1 MALEP
6 IGTVN
11 ALYPSLTVIVGA
23 RVRGKANWMTVAHL
37 GVMNHAMGGV
47 PQYLGISAHPSH
59 YTNIGIREH
68 GEFSINIPS
77 RAMLEATDYAGIVSG
92 KTTDKSNLFPILEGE
107 LPNAPMIAT
116 CPVAMQCRVAQK
128 VIVGEHELFIGE
140 LVATYAQPEVLVDG
154 KIDLLRVDPILFD
167 FRQMAYHALG
177 ERVGK
182 PWNAGKALKER
193 LKQQQT
199 SGS

>member
-6 IGTVN
+6 IGAVN

-37 GVMNHAMGGV
+37 GVMNHAMGAF

-77 RAMLEATDYAGIVSG
+77 RAMMELTDYVGIVSG
-92 KTTDKSNLFPILEGE
+92 KNTDKSDLFPMMEGD

-140 LVATYAQPEVLVDG
+140 LVATYVQPEVFKDG
-154 KIDLLRVDPILFD
+154 KIDLTLVDPILFD

-177 ERVGK
+177 ERIGK
-182 PWNAGKALKER
+182 PWNAGKAI
-193 LKQQQT
+193 KQSRT
-199 SGS
+199 EKPRPA